1 MFFINFVRLLK
12 YSIQGFFR
20 NFWLSFVCITTMT
33 IAFMLVDILG
43 GLNIISGNIINTIRD
58 KVDISV
64 YFKSDVTEDKVFAI
78 KNDFTTISGVKDVL
92 YVSKEEALE
101 SFKKR
106 HTKNEVLM
114 SSLNTLTE
122 NPIGATL
129 IIKANSISDY
139 PGILDYLSNFA
150 YKDLI
155 ENTDYTDN
163 KLIVNKMNN
172 LNNSLTKT
180 LVAVGIFF
188 GFISGITVIN
198 TLRITIY
205 SRRKEVEI
213 MRFLGASW
221 SFIKVPFV
229 FEGIFYLLAGWIL
242 SVGIFYGLLMFLTPY
257 INLFFNL
264 YDDNLAKLVMSG
276 SIKLIFIELVL
287 GLVITIFSSLLSI
300 RKYAKV

>member
-1 MFFINFVRLLK
+1 MFFINFARILK

-20 NFWLSFVCITTMT
+20 NFWLSFVCITTMV

-43 GLNIISGNIINTIRD
+43 GLNIISGNIVDSIKN
-58 KVDISV
+58 KVDVSV
-64 YFKSDVTEDKVFAI
+64 YFKSEINEDKVFAI
-78 KNDFTTISGVKDVL
+78 KNDFASISGVREIV
-92 YVSKEEALE
+92 YISKEEALE
-101 SFKKR
+101 NFKKK
-106 HTKNEVLM
+106 HMNNEILM
-114 SSLNTLTE
+114 SSLDTLTE

-139 PGILDYLSNFA
+139 PGILDYLSNFE

-155 ENTDYTDN
+155 EDTDYTDN
-163 KLIVNKMNN
+163 KLIVSRMNN
-172 LNNSLTKT
+172 FNNSLTKI
-180 LVAVGIFF
+180 LIAVGVFF

-221 SFIKVPFV
+221 SFIKIPFV
-229 FEGIFYLLAGWIL
+229 FEGIFYLLAGWLL
-242 SVGIFYGLLMFLTPY
+242 SVGIFYGLLIFLSPY

-264 YDDNLAKLVMSG
+264 YDNNLAQMVMAG
-276 SIKLIFIELVL
+276 SLKLIFAELAI
-287 GLVITIFSSLLSI
+287 GLIVTVFSSLLSI

>member
-1 MFFINFVRLLK
+1 MFFVNFSRILK

-20 NFWLSFVCITTMT
+20 NFWLSFVCITTMV

-43 GLNIISGNIINTIRD
+43 GLNIISGNIIDSIKN
-58 KVDISV
+58 KVDVSV
-64 YFKSDVTEDKVFAI
+64 YFKNNVSEDRVFAI
-78 KNDFTTISGVKDVL
+78 KNNFSEISGVKEIV
-92 YVSKEEALE
+92 YISKEEALE
-101 SFKKR
+101 NFRKK
-106 HTKNEVLM
+106 HTKNDVLI
-114 SSLNTLTE
+114 SSLDTLTE

-139 PGILDYLSNFA
+139 PGILDYLSNFE

-172 LNNSLTKT
+172 LNSSLTKT
-180 LVAVGIFF
+180 LIAVGVFF

-229 FEGIFYLLAGWIL
+229 FEGVFYLLAGWLL
-242 SVGIFYGLLMFLTPY
+242 SVGIFYGLLMFLSPY

-264 YDDNLAKLVMSG
+264 YDDNLARMVMTG
-276 SIKLIFIELVL
+276 SLKLIFAELII
-287 GLVITIFSSLLSI
+287 GLVVTIFSSLLSI